1 MLTRILLTALAA
13 GLLAGVFVSL
23 AQSARLVPLIHHAE
37 SFEAAAPNGQAGHDG
52 HDGHDHGAAWA
63 PAEGG
68 ERIGF
73 TVLANVLTGVGFA
86 LLLSAA
92 FALSGR
98 AVDWRRGL
106 LWGLAGFAVFALAPA
121 LGLPPDPPGVDA
133 GPVLP
138 RQLWW
143 VGTAAATALGL
154 GLLVFA
160 RPGVLKAAGVAALA
174 LPHAIG
180 APHVDVSGGA
190 TPEAVIDQFILASLA
205 TSGLFWLVLGG
216 SAGWLYHRLGR
227 AAAT

>member
-1 MLTRILLTALAA
+1 MLTRILLTALVA
-13 GLLAGVFVSL
+13 GLVAGVFVSL

-37 SFEAAAPNGQAGHDG
+37 SFEAAAAD
-52 HDGHDHGAAWA
+52 DHHAPGPAWA
-63 PAEGG
+63 PAEGV

-86 LLLSAA
+86 LLLAA
-92 FALSGR
+92 GFALSGR
-98 AVDWRRGL
+98 AVDGRRGL

-160 RPGVLKAAGVAALA
+160 RPWQLKAVGVAALA

-180 APHVDVSGGA
+180 APHLDAHGGA
-190 TPEAVIDQFILASLA
+190 APDAVIDAFIVASLA
-205 TSGLFWLVLGG
+205 TTGLFWLVLGG
-216 SAGWLYHRLGR
+216 TAGWLYQRLGR